1 MLKNGYDITRKI
13 HSWVFFSNRLYL
25 EKKWLQM
32 DMENNNDYMGLFAD
46 YMELKA
52 INVLEH
58 KSNDR
63 SLSLLKSANK

>member
-1 MLKNGYDITRKI
+1 
-13 HSWVFFSNRLYL
+13 
-25 EKKWLQM
+25 M